1 MFSVVERMLYTD
13 MQDHAEARDC
23 EALAQAIGHGPG
35 MSLGGER
42 VLLP

>member
-23 EALAQAIGHGPG
+23 EALAHLGPKQQAMDLACH
-35 MSLGGER
+35 
-42 VLLP
+42 